1 LDLFWSLMENV
12 GALLAV
18 AFVLFN
24 LAAWLAR
31 RYRQNREQERYGH
44 YPPAVRGGRLSY
56 EEYKKQR
63 GG

>member
-1 LDLFWSLMENV
+1 MENV